1 MMGLIYAERK
11 RALPQ
16 QSIAPRGTRVPQAI
30 YEQAS
35 KYQLGEPTRTFK
47 PRISNPLL
55 IIIIVLGSIILDII
69 VLAAIAYFTGFVFYI
84 LLFFPLMVA
93 FWAVRALRTFNVRFY
108 VFKNGFIYARGRRYL
123 VVCWDQVIAVF
134 QKHAAG
140 RYGSSHTYTVRVQEG
155 RKIQIGDA
163 VNGVVDLGT
172 MIQREVTNLLLPRAI
187 ASYKSGETL
196 SFGKVNVNIQGVNN
210 GKEMIPWDQ
219 IDAIETRNGL
229 IVVQKYG
236 RVMKWSTV
244 RERETPNVYV
254 LQNLVDYA
262 IKNR

>member
-1 MMGLIYAERK
+1 
-11 RALPQ
+11 
-16 QSIAPRGTRVPQAI
+16 VPQAI

-35 KYQLGEPTRTFK
+35 TYQLGELTRTFK
-47 PRISNPLL
+47 PIISNPLL
-55 IIIIVLGSIILDII
+55 IIAVLLGGIILDII

-93 FWAVRALRTFNVRFY
+93 FWAVRALRTFNVRCY
-108 VFKNGFIYARGRRYL
+108 VFKNGFIYARGRKYRA
-123 VVCWDQVIAVF
+123 VRWDQIVAVF
-134 QKHAAG
+134 QKQTAG
-140 RYGSSHTYTVRVQEG
+140 RYSSSHTYTVRVQEG
-155 RKIQIGDA
+155 REIQIGDA
-163 VNGVVDLGT
+163 VNRVIDLGA
-172 MIQREVTNLLLPRAI
+172 MIQREATKLLLPRVI

-196 SFGKVNVNIQGVNN
+196 SFGKVNVNIQAVNN

>member
-1 MMGLIYAERK
+1 MS
-11 RALPQ
+11 Q
-16 QSIAPRGTRVPQAI
+16 IAISPRGTRVPQAI
-30 YEQAS
+30 YKQAS
-35 KYQLGEPTRTFK
+35 TYQLGELTRTFK
-47 PRISNPLL
+47 PIISNPLL
-55 IIIIVLGSIILDII
+55 IIAIVLGGIILDII

-93 FWAVRALRTFNVRFY
+93 FWAVRALRTFNVRCY
-108 VFKNGFIYARGRRYL
+108 VFKNGFIYARGRKYR
-123 VVCWDQVIAVF
+123 VVRWDQIVAVF

-140 RYGSSHTYTVRVQEG
+140 RYSSSHTYTVRVQEG
-155 RKIQIGDA
+155 REIQIGDA
-163 VNGVVDLGT
+163 VNRVIDLGA
-172 MIQREVTNLLLPRAI
+172 MIQREVTKLLLPRAI

-196 SFGKVNVNIQGVNN
+196 SFGKVNVNRQGVNN

-219 IDAIETRNGL
+219 IDAIEVRSGL

-244 RERETPNVYV
+244 REHETPNVYI

-262 IKNR
+262 VKNR

>member
-1 MMGLIYAERK
+1 MSQLAM
-11 RALPQ
+11 
-16 QSIAPRGTRVPQAI
+16 APKGTRVPQPI

-35 KYQLGEPTRTFK
+35 TYQLGELTRTFK
-47 PRISNPLL
+47 PSISNPLL
-55 IIIIVLGSIILDII
+55 IMAIVLGGIILDII

-93 FWAVRALRTFNVRFY
+93 FWAMRALRTFNMRFY
-108 VFKNGFIYARGRRYL
+108 VFKNGFIYARGRKYR
-123 VVCWDQVIAVF
+123 VVHWDQVVAVF
-134 QKHAAG
+134 QKHTAS
-140 RYGSSHTYTVRVQEG
+140 RYSSSHTYTVRVQEG
-155 RKIQIGDA
+155 RVIQIGDA
-163 VNGVVDLGT
+163 VNRVIDLGT

-187 ASYKSGETL
+187 ASYKDGETL
-196 SFGKVNVNIQGVNN
+196 SFGRVNVTIQGVNN

-219 IDAIETRNGL
+219 MDAIEVRNGL

-244 RERETPNVYV
+244 REHETPNVYV

-262 IKNR
+262 VKNR

>member
-1 MMGLIYAERK
+1 MS
-11 RALPQ
+11 Q
-16 QSIAPRGTRVPQAI
+16 IAISPRGTRVPQAI
-30 YEQAS
+30 YKQAS
-35 KYQLGEPTRTFK
+35 TYQLGELTRTFK
-47 PRISNPLL
+47 PIISNPLL
-55 IIIIVLGSIILDII
+55 IMAIVLGGIILDII

-93 FWAVRALRTFNVRFY
+93 FWAVRALRTFNVRCY
-108 VFKNGFIYARGRRYL
+108 VFKNGFIYARGRKYR
-123 VVCWDQVIAVF
+123 VVRWDQIVAVF

-140 RYGSSHTYTVRVQEG
+140 RYSSSHTYTVRVQEG
-155 RKIQIGDA
+155 REIQIGDA
-163 VNGVVDLGT
+163 VNRVIDLGA
-172 MIQREVTNLLLPRAI
+172 MIQREVTKLLLPRAI

-196 SFGKVNVNIQGVNN
+196 SFGKVNVNRQGVNN

-219 IDAIETRNGL
+219 IDAIEVRSGL

-244 RERETPNVYV
+244 REHETPNVYI

-262 IKNR
+262 VKNR

>member
-1 MMGLIYAERK
+1 MS
-11 RALPQ
+11 Q
-16 QSIAPRGTRVPQAI
+16 IAISPRGTRVPQAI
-30 YEQAS
+30 YKQAS
-35 KYQLGEPTRTFK
+35 TYQLGELTRTFK
-47 PRISNPLL
+47 PIISNPLL
-55 IIIIVLGSIILDII
+55 IMAIVLGGIILDII

-93 FWAVRALRTFNVRFY
+93 FWAVRALRTFNVRCY
-108 VFKNGFIYARGRRYL
+108 VFKNGFIYARGRKYR
-123 VVCWDQVIAVF
+123 VVRWDQIVAVF

-140 RYGSSHTYTVRVQEG
+140 RYSSSHTYTVRVQEG
-155 RKIQIGDA
+155 REIQIGDA
-163 VNGVVDLGT
+163 VNRVIDLGAT
-172 MIQREVTNLLLPRAI
+172 IQREVTKLLLPRAI
-187 ASYKSGETL
+187 ASYKNGETL

-219 IDAIETRNGL
+219 IDAIEVRSGL

-244 RERETPNVYV
+244 REHETPNVYI

-262 IKNR
+262 VKNR